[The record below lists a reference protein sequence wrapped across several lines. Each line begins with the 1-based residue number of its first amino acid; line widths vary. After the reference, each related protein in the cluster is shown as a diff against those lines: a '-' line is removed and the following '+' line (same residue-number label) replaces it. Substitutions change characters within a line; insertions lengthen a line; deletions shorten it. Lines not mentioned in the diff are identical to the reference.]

1 MKMIDN
7 ILDVEQYLD
16 GIEGVIFDLDDTL
29 YSEKDYVRSGYKSI
43 AYYFPQ
49 VENMADKLW
58 EVFEQ
63 GGKPIDEVFAAEGLL
78 SYKDEALRIYRF
90 HEPEITLYPGVK
102 EMLLRLHLHGK
113 KLGII
118 TDGRLEG
125 QKAKL
130 DALGLRTQIDEIII
144 TDEFGG
150 IEYRKPNPI
159 AFLEMQ
165 RRLDVPFEK
174 MCYIGDNPKKD
185 FIAPQMLGMMSY
197 YFKNERGLYS
207 E

>member
-1 MKMIDN
+1 
-7 ILDVEQYLD
+7 
-16 GIEGVIFDLDDTL
+16 
-29 YSEKDYVRSGYKSI
+29 
-43 AYYFPQ
+43 
-49 VENMADKLW
+49 MADKLW

-90 HEPEITLYPGVK
+90 HEPEITLFPGVK

-185 FIAPQMLGMMSY
+185 FIAPQMLGMMSCF
-197 YFKNERGLYS
+197 FKNERGLYS